1 MKKKIG
7 LKEAL
12 RNDGNFLA
20 FLAQEA
26 RSDEYRKLKKKA
38 HPTKKMLYD
47 YVLGWLDKK
56 DAMKIRNHFSFCGSC
71 ADEVLRIMRIED
83 DLKKKSVDWVNP
95 EASGEIEEPGGVA
108 TLGGFAATS
117 NVNWIPNRVPLA
129 TLGFAAV
136 GKPFCLTLNIL
147 TDMISLLWK
156 PKWAGVPV
164 VAAGIPE
171 QSHFFKMDDGEIK
184 ISCYWEP
191 KFRNDPAYIH
201 LSWSARI
208 TKPVRL
214 WARFVNPES
223 NEIRSE
229 IHLGTHLQGEDNFTS
244 DRLGF
249 DPSNEKWA
257 ISIIF
262 QEEK

>member
-71 ADEVLRIMRIED
+71 ADEVLRIMRIER
-83 DLKKKSVDWVNP
+83 DLEKKSVAWVNP
-95 EASGEIEEPGGVA
+95 KGLIIWISSLWEPQ
-108 TLGGFAATS
+108 
-117 NVNWIPNRVPLA
+117 
-129 TLGFAAV
+129 
-136 GKPFCLTLNIL
+136 
-147 TDMISLLWK
+147 
-156 PKWAGVPV
+156 WAGVPV
-164 VAAGIPE
+164 VAMAVSGQRHSFI
-171 QSHFFKMDDGEIK
+171 MDDGK
-184 ISCYWEP
+184 IELSCYWKP